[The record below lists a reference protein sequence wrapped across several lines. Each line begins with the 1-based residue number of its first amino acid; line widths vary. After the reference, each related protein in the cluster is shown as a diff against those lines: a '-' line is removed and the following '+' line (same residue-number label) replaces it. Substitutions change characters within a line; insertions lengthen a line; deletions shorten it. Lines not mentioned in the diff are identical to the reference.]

1 MGSLRFNNFLHSVAD
16 AGLVLLRGRLLSSD
30 EHEKSLAELCHEL
43 LSTLGEASGTALAR
57 DIVDLYTGLDATECL
72 DFFETLKNE
81 FDVDHEAVLAIAAE
95 FRELRDEAS
104 LINLAQQVEPKRQ
117 ELFRRI
123 NMAPNG
129 TATIVRMRRDL
140 LKLLKQHPHL
150 AAIDADFKHL
160 LSSWF
165 NRGFLLLE
173 KINWETP
180 AIILE
185 KLIEYETVHEM
196 KGWDDLR
203 RRLADDRRCFAFF
216 HRALPNEPL
225 IFVEVALVEG
235 LSGSIDPIIDHERPI
250 TNPAQAD
257 TAIFYSINNCLEGLH
272 GISFGN
278 FLIKQVVQ
286 ELSQEFPGLIRFST
300 LSPIPGFR
308 KWLNTVVEN
317 REQYGVTAEDGRL
330 LTCLDEEPWYESA
343 EISDSMQPLLMK
355 LAAYYF
361 INAKKGSKPLD
372 SVARFHLR
380 NGARLERINWLG
392 DCSPNGINQSAGM
405 LVNYVY
411 RPDAIVQNHESYVK
425 DNTLAIADEVFDL
438 LPRTFRTV

>member
-1 MGSLRFNNFLHSVAD
+1 MGSLRLNNFLHSVAD

-30 EHEKSLAELCHEL
+30 ESEKSLAELCHEL

-57 DIVDLYTGLDATECL
+57 DIVDLYTGLDATERL
-72 DFFETLKNE
+72 AFFETLKDE

-203 RRLADDRRCFAFF
+203 RRLANDRRCFAFF

-300 LSPIPGFR
+300 LSPIPGLS

-317 REQYGVTAEDGRL
+317 REQYGVTAEEGRL

-361 INAKKGSKPLD
+361 IYAKKGSKPLD

-438 LPRTFRTV
+438 LPRAFRTV

>member
-16 AGLVLLRGRLLSSD
+16 AGLELLRGRLLSSN
-30 EHEKSLAELCHEL
+30 EREKSPAELCHEL

-57 DIVDLYTGLDATECL
+57 GIVDSYLAMNDVERLA
-72 DFFETLKNE
+72 FFETLKSE
-81 FDVDHEAVLAIAAE
+81 FDVDHEAVLAASE
-95 FRELRDEAS
+95 QFRNSRDEAS
-104 LINLAQQVEPKRQ
+104 LIRLAENVEPRRQ

-123 NMAPNG
+123 NMAPDG

-140 LKLLKQHPHL
+140 LKLVRQHPHL
-150 AAIDADFKHL
+150 AAIDADMKHL

-235 LSGSIDPIIDHERPI
+235 LSDCIEPIIDYERPI
-250 TNPAQAD
+250 ANPAQAD
-257 TAIFYSINNCLEGLH
+257 TAIFYSINNCLEGLY

-286 ELSQEFPGLIRFST
+286 ELSKEFPNLIRFST
-300 LSPIPGFR
+300 LSPIPGFC
-308 KWLNTVVEN
+308 KWLNTVVAN
-317 REQYGVTAEDGRL
+317 PEQCDIT
-330 LTCLDEEPWYESA
+330 DEEQKLLSCLGGESWFENP
-343 EISDSMQPLLMK
+343 EIVGALQPILTR
-355 LAAYYF
+355 LAACYF
-361 INAKKGSKPLD
+361 ANAKKGKKPFD
-372 SVARFHLR
+372 PVARFHLR
-380 NGARLERINWLG
+380 NGARLERINWMG
-392 DCSPNGINQSAGM
+392 DCSPNGIKQSAGM

-411 RPDAIVQNHESYVK
+411 SPETIVQNHESYVK
-425 DNTLAIADEVFDL
+425 DDILAISGDVL
-438 LPRTFRTV
+438 NQVPRGLRVI

>member
-1 MGSLRFNNFLHSVAD
+1 MGSLRFNNFIHSVAD
-16 AGLVLLRGRLLSSD
+16 AGRVLLRGRLLSSD
-30 EHEKSLAELCHEL
+30 DQEKSIAKLCHEL

-57 DIVDLYTGLDATECL
+57 DIADSYMVMDAENRL
-72 DFFETLKNE
+72 AFFETLKNE
-81 FDVDHEAVLAIAAE
+81 FDVDHEAVLAIADE
-95 FRELRDEAS
+95 FRKSRDEAS
-104 LINLAQQVEPKRQ
+104 LISLAAKVEPKRQ
-117 ELFRRI
+117 ELFRRV

-140 LKLLKQHPHL
+140 LKLIKEHPHL
-150 AAIDADFKHL
+150 AAVDADMKHL

-165 NRGFLLLE
+165 NRGFLILE

-250 TNPAQAD
+250 TNPTQAD

-286 ELSQEFPGLIRFST
+286 ELSQEFPGLTRFST

-308 KWLNTVVEN
+308 KWLNTVKEN
-317 REQYGVTAEDGRL
+317 RVQYGIT
-330 LTCLDEEPWYESA
+330 DEERQLLLNMDRESWYENV
-343 EISDSMQPLLMK
+343 EISDALQPVLMK
-355 LAAYYF
+355 LAVYYF
-361 INAKKGSKPLD
+361 IKAKKGNKPLD
-372 SVARFHLR
+372 PVARFHLR
-380 NGARLERINWLG
+380 NGARLERINWHG
-392 DCSPNGINQSAGM
+392 DCSPNGIMQSAGM

-411 RPDAIVQNHESYVK
+411 SPDSIVRNHESYVK
-425 DNTLAIADEVFDL
+425 NNTLTISNDVLNL
-438 LPRTFRTV
+438 LSRALRAV

>member
-1 MGSLRFNNFLHSVAD
+1 MGSLRFNSFLHSVAD
-16 AGLVLLRGRLLSSD
+16 AGLELLRGRLLSSD
-30 EHEKSLAELCHEL
+30 DQDKSTVELCHEL

-57 DIVDLYTGLDATECL
+57 DIVDSYMTMNAESRLA
-72 DFFETLKNE
+72 FFETLKNE
-81 FDVDHEAVLAIAAE
+81 FGVDHDAVLAIADE
-95 FRELRDEAS
+95 FRKSRDEAA
-104 LINLAQQVEPKRQ
+104 LIRLAEKVEPKRQ

-140 LKLLKQHPHL
+140 LKLTKEHPHL
-150 AAIDADFKHL
+150 TAVDADLKHL

-165 NRGFLLLE
+165 NRGFLILE

-250 TNPAQAD
+250 TNPTQAD

-286 ELSQEFPGLIRFST
+286 ELSQEFPGLTRFST

-308 KWLNTVVEN
+308 KWLNTVIEN
-317 REQYGVTAEDGRL
+317 RERYDFS
-330 LTCLDEEPWYESA
+330 DEEQQLLLELDRKSWYE
-343 EISDSMQPLLMK
+343 K
-355 LAAYYF
+355 
-361 INAKKGSKPLD
+361 
-372 SVARFHLR
+372 
-380 NGARLERINWLG
+380 
-392 DCSPNGINQSAGM
+392 
-405 LVNYVY
+405 
-411 RPDAIVQNHESYVK
+411 
-425 DNTLAIADEVFDL
+425 
-438 LPRTFRTV
+438 